1 METISDGAAKALEN
15 SSPALKNARAG
26 QRLIDL
32 ETSLN
37 RAEPFSVTATIT
49 SGAAATAVSL
59 IADSA
64 VPTGKTCYV
73 TGFIGRVNGTT
84 QWGTT
89 ATVKIQDTNGTP
101 VDFVT
106 MAVAALTSQ
115 ARVYPGTANVTT
127 ENAMANGTG
136 GTVNKGL
143 QIKGNANGTGS
154 DLIVTVTGFFK

>member
-1 METISDGAAKALEN
+1 METLSTGAAEALEN

-26 QRLIDL
+26 QRMIDL

-49 SGAAATAVSL
+49 SAAAATAVSL

-64 VPTGKTCYV
+64 VPTGKKCYV

-84 QWGTT
+84 VWATT
-89 ATVKIQDTNGTP
+89 ATVKIQDTNSSA

-143 QIKGNANGTGS
+143 QLKGDANGTGS

>member
-1 METISDGAAKALEN
+1 MDTISQAAADALSN
-15 SSPALKNARAG
+15 SSPANKNADTGARVK
-26 QRLIDL
+26 DL
-32 ETSLN
+32 ETAMNL
-37 RAEPFSVTATIT
+37 AQPFCKTATIT
-49 SGAAATAVSL
+49 SAAAATAVSL
-59 IADSA
+59 LADSE
-64 VPTGKTCYV
+64 VPTGKKCYV

-84 QWGTT
+84 VWATT
-89 ATVKIQDTNGTP
+89 ATVKIQDTNSSA

-136 GTVNKGL
+136 GTASKGL
-143 QIKGNANGTGS
+143 QLKGDANGTGS